1 MDKIVV
7 ANLKNNFLY
16 KDALV
21 YAKKIEDIE
30 SKYNLI
36 IAPGNLY
43 LSLFR
48 GNYELAA
55 QNISEYEYIC
65 TGEETPN
72 CLKSLG
78 VNYVFVGHG
87 ERRQLMDDE
96 YSIEKKALSA
106 INNDMN
112 VIYFIGEDKKNHP
125 LITKE
130 YIKAQIKN
138 LFDLVEDE
146 YKENVIF
153 AFEPFWSVGSN
164 DTYTCEEI
172 IDFIKFIKEYIYN
185 KYNIEA
191 KVLYGGSV
199 NEVSFEV
206 FIKNPI
212 VDGVVISSYIS
223 NPDNLI
229 NLVI

>member
-7 ANLKNNFLY
+7 VNLKNNFLY
-16 KDALV
+16 KDALK
-21 YAKKIEDIE
+21 YSRTIENID

-43 LSLFR
+43 LSLFN
-48 GNYELAA
+48 GDYGLAA

-78 VNYVFVGHG
+78 ANYVFIGHG
-87 ERRQLMDDE
+87 ERRQVIDDE

-106 INNDMN
+106 LNNDMKI
-112 VIYFIGEDKKNHP
+112 IYFIGEDKKNHP

-138 LFDLVEDE
+138 LFDLVEEE

-172 IDFIKFIKEYIYN
+172 IDFIRFIKDYIYN

-199 NEVSFEV
+199 NEITFET
-206 FIKNPI
+206 FIENEL
-212 VDGVVISSYIS
+212 VDGVVISSYVS
-223 NPDNLI
+223 NPENLI
-229 NLVI
+229 RLVC